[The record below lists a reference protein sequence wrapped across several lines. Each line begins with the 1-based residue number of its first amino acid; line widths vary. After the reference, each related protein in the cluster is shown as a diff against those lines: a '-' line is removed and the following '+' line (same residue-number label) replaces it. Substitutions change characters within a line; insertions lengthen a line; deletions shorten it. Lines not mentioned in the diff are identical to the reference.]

1 MRLQSPIRLT
11 SVALVLGLL
20 PLAGCVTQNQVVSP
34 EATVA
39 ATEAA
44 PEASPTVASL
54 APAGPRLAAA
64 GSGVSVTAAGVESRA
79 LADGEAVDL
88 AAGATVAVAAASR
101 AALSWMDAQA
111 TPLLTGD
118 VLGGGSLSVQALDAA
133 AGTASLTQE
142 SGTARYTVGPSAT
155 VLVTAG
161 QLLASAAE
169 PESSFVLSVDAK
181 AGAPLWVAVDKG
193 SVSLGKPAPVAS
205 SNAASASGDLLLK
218 AGQAA
223 AFDGSGKLLG
233 QVDLPADKLG
243 NWFEAAAAGKAA
255 GAMAKLPVA
264 KAAVAAQPVPVSQPA
279 AAPATG
285 ASFEAEA
292 TVVDAGGC
300 TTLRWSAPDALFVSL
315 DGNDVPNTGSQQ
327 VCLSEPRN
335 FKLNWVGKDGKEQST
350 FLAISLR
357 AASTDGNKDED
368 DDDEDEVQAPPPPEP
383 EPTEC
388 VGPECEVPGPPSV
401 EEPGVGGE
409 PGPAEPAPAE
419 PAPAEPA
426 PAEPGPPD
434 PPPAP

>member
-1 MRLQSPIRLT
+1 MRQQSPSRLT
-11 SVALVLGLL
+11 RAVLLLGLL
-20 PLAGCVTQNQVVSP
+20 PLAGCGGTQSQVAPP

-54 APAGPRLAAA
+54 APAAPRLSAT
-64 GSGVSVTAAGVESRA
+64 GSGVSVAVAGAESRT

-88 AAGATVAVAAASR
+88 ADGASVAVDAPSR
-101 AALSWMDAQA
+101 AALSWMDAQEK
-111 TPLLTGD
+111 PLLTGD
-118 VLGGGSLSVQALDAA
+118 VLGGGSLTVQAVDAV
-133 AGTASLTQE
+133 AGTASLTQD
-142 SGTARYTVGPSAT
+142 SGTARYTVGRSAT
-155 VLVTAG
+155 VRVTAG

-169 PESSFVLSVDAK
+169 PESSFVLSVAAK
-181 AGAPLWVAVDKG
+181 AASPLWVAVDKG

-233 QVDLPADKLG
+233 QVDLTADKLG
-243 NWFEAAAAGKAA
+243 TWFEGVAAGKSV
-255 GAMAKLPVA
+255 GTMAKLPVA
-264 KAAVAAQPVPVSQPA
+264 KAAAAQPVPVSQPA
-279 AAPATG
+279 AVPAAG
-285 ASFEAEA
+285 ASFVAEA

-350 FLAISLR
+350 YLAIALR

-368 DDDEDEVQAPPPPEP
+368 DDDEDKVQAPPPPDP

-401 EEPGVGGE
+401 EEPGVGAE
-409 PGPAEPAPAE
+409 PGPADPAPAE